1 MSNQEKQTKLER
13 RFYAAFI
20 SGFSGISLTL
30 ISSLLGIKTMAIFG
44 VAMTLFCALIGLVI
58 FFMMV
63 VEKYL
68 KS

>member
-1 MSNQEKQTKLER
+1 MSNQEKLTKLER
-13 RFYAAFI
+13 QFYVAYI
-20 SGFSGISLTL
+20 SCFSGISLTL
-30 ISSLLGIKTMAIFG
+30 ISSLLGIKTIAIFG

-68 KS
+68 KN